1 MNTVDPAD
9 PTASAPPALSGR
21 GRGDSLKSVLLD
33 KAFDLL
39 DQNGPD
45 GVTIRA
51 VARAAGVSH
60 AAPAN
65 HFPDRRQL
73 LTEMATAIFRQY
85 LERVDDYPGPC
96 RARAYL
102 GALVAYAI
110 AFPGRYELLWRT
122 DLVAW
127 DSPVF
132 RADLNR
138 TYADYVE
145 ALRTS
150 PASSAHPGRDI
161 ETLATAAW
169 SMAHGYAELRST
181 GIFEPRTDAA
191 TGQTRLDA
199 MLDLMLGP
207 QARSSETG

>member
-1 MNTVDPAD
+1 METAHTA
-9 PTASAPPALSGR
+9 PTTRRSTE
-21 GRGDSLKSVLLD
+21 SLRPILLR
-33 KAFDLL
+33 KAFELL
-39 DQNGPD
+39 DQTGPD

-65 HFPDRRQL
+65 HFADRRQL
-73 LTEMATAIFRQY
+73 LTEMASAIFRQY
-85 LERVDDYPGPC
+85 LARVADYPGPC

-102 GALVAYAI
+102 GALVGYAI

-127 DSPVF
+127 DNPVF
-132 RADLNR
+132 RDDLNR

-145 ALRTS
+145 ALRM
-150 PASSAHPGRDI
+150 ASANGADPPRDI

-191 TGQTRLDA
+191 TGQARLDA
-199 MLDLMLGP
+199 MLDLVLGP
-207 QARSSETG
+207 PG